1 MLEQRH
7 PDQRHPDDD
16 AAVLVL
22 AGDVSLACRAVP
34 GLLAALAGDPR
45 NDGAHLVDTDGR
57 LQRVVAIYRS
67 APLRAALER
76 LPDRA
81 HGCSMGQ
88 LLAGLTLT
96 PVVFTGG
103 HGMDA
108 DT

>member
-1 MLEQRH
+1 MLEE
-7 PDQRHPDDD
+7 RHPDDD

-22 AGDVSLACRAVP
+22 AGDVPLACRAVP

-57 LQRVVAIYRS
+57 LQSVVAIYRR
-67 APLRAALER
+67 APLHAALER
-76 LPDRA
+76 LPDRI

-88 LLAGLTLT
+88 FLAGLTLT

-103 HGMDA
+103 HGMAA